1 MKDIVKA
8 YVDLVNKDCVTLP
21 VNYEAFL
28 RTVETRQYFQDERWV
43 VECRFVEPWPRRD
56 GIKFS
61 CASKYL
67 SEAQRDALLYQSKFF
82 LEIQREILQGN
93 DFGIKVPSV
102 FVVNIRSLEVMQVLI
117 EALPHT
123 MTDILN
129 RLSSNGIPA
138 EGMELTVDSERGT
151 VRAISSDEFMQIR
164 IPNMTHLLEAI
175 ASVRA
180 GVHADL
186 DLDKI

>member
-1 MKDIVKA
+1 M
-8 YVDLVNKDCVTLP
+8 
-21 VNYEAFL
+21 
-28 RTVETRQYFQDERWV
+28 
-43 VECRFVEPWPRRD
+43 
-56 GIKFS
+56 
-61 CASKYL
+61 
-67 SEAQRDALLYQSKFF
+67 LYQSKFF